1 MTVFKK
7 ILSTLL
13 VLILTLCIPF
23 QVRAAADNSQELICS
38 IINYF
43 QYYQGA
49 ARTDYDLL
57 LEQLRGEDPALADTW
72 SGIVDFWI
80 HLNEGLDVRQP
91 VLPDGLPD
99 DDSLCIVVM
108 GYYLK
113 QDGSMRSELIDRLE
127 VALASAEKYPNA
139 YILCTGGGSNK
150 TEAEQMARW
159 LKKQG
164 ISEDRIIIEKKAKS
178 TIENATYGCAMLYSD
193 YPQVTTLGVIT
204 SDYHIYRS
212 CLYFNTQAALDA
224 YKLDTVPMKVVA
236 AATCTINPKAPSDV
250 DTQVEGIC
258 ILTNLEALNLSRP
271 KLSILESIHLS
282 GLAECTVGEE
292 PELLVSATY
301 SNGYSREITEDV
313 VFSGIDFNA
322 DGFQTVTATYE
333 ENGITK
339 STSMEIRFLPGE
351 EPATEAP
358 TETTV
363 PTEAIPEILPEE
375 PESSGLLVPGIIA
388 AICLLLLA
396 VLVILKK
403 RQAKK
408 RRRPKPVIKLD

>member
-1 MTVFKK
+1 MKR
-7 ILSTLL
+7 ILAFLLTL
-13 VLILTLCIPF
+13 VLILSVP
-23 QVRAAADNSQELICS
+23 VSANAATKRSDELITS

-43 QYYQGA
+43 QYYQGD

-80 HLNEGLDVRQP
+80 HLNDGLDVRQP
-91 VLPDGLPD
+91 VLPDGLPE

-113 QDGSMRSELIDRLE
+113 QNGGMRAELYSRLE
-127 VALASAEKYPNA
+127 VALASAQKYPNA
-139 YILCTGGGSNK
+139 YILCTGGGSNT

-159 LKKQG
+159 LKNQG
-164 ISEDRIIIEKKAKS
+164 VSEDRIIIEKKATS
-178 TIENATYGCAMLYSD
+178 TIENATYGCAMLYRD

-212 CLYFNTQAALDA
+212 CLYFNTQSALDA
-224 YKLDTVPMKVVA
+224 YKLETKPMKVVA
-236 AATCTINPKAPSDV
+236 AATCTINPKAPTDV

-258 ILTNLEALNLSRP
+258 ILTDLEALDLPKP
-271 KLSILESIHLS
+271 KLSTLESIQLS
-282 GLAECTVGEE
+282 GPAECPVGEE

-301 SNGYSREITEDV
+301 SNGYSREVTEDAT
-313 VFSGIDFNA
+313 FSGIDFGK
-322 DGFQTVTATYE
+322 DGVQTVTATYE
-333 ENGITK
+333 DKTA
-339 STSMEIRFLPGE
+339 TLEIQFLP
-351 EPATEAP
+351 EPDPVIEALTEAPAP
-358 TETTV
+358 TETV
-363 PTEAIPEILPEE
+363 PEVLPEE
-375 PESSGLLVPGIIA
+375 PESSDLTIAGIIA
-388 AICLLLLA
+388 AVCLLLLA
-396 VLVILKK
+396 ILVILKK

>member
-1 MTVFKK
+1 MKQ
-7 ILSTLL
+7 ILAFLLAL
-13 VLILTLCIPF
+13 VLILSVP
-23 QVRAAADNSQELICS
+23 VSADAATDQTDALITS

-43 QYYQGA
+43 QYYQGD

-57 LEQLRGEDPALADTW
+57 LEQLRGEDPALADNW

-91 VLPDGLPD
+91 VLPDGLPE

-113 QDGSMRSELIDRLE
+113 QDGGMRAELYDRLE
-127 VALASAEKYPNA
+127 VALASAQKYPNA
-139 YILCTGGGSNK
+139 FILCTGGGSNT

-164 ISEDRIIIEKKAKS
+164 ISEDRIILEKKATS
-178 TIENATYGCAMLYSD
+178 TIENAKYGCAMLYRD

-212 CLYFNTQAALDA
+212 CLYFNTQSALDA
-224 YKLDTVPMKVVA
+224 YSLETEPMKVVA
-236 AATCTINPKAPSDV
+236 AATCTINPNAPTDV

-258 ILTNLEALNLSRP
+258 ILTDLEALDLPRP
-271 KLSILESIHLS
+271 KLSTLESIQLS
-282 GLAECTVGEE
+282 GPAECPVGEE

-301 SNGYSREITEDV
+301 SNGYSREVTEDTI
-313 VFSGIDFNA
+313 FSGIDFGC
-322 DGFQTVTATYE
+322 DGIQTVTATYE
-333 ENGITK
+333 GKTA
-339 STSMEIRFLPGE
+339 TLDIRFLPAA
-351 EPATEAP
+351 EPVTEAP
-358 TETTV
+358 TEVTV
-363 PTEAIPEILPEE
+363 PTEAAPEIPPEE
-375 PESSGLLVPGIIA
+375 PESSDLTVAGIIA
-388 AICLLLLA
+388 AVCLLLLA
-396 VLVILKK
+396 ILVILKK
-403 RQAKK
+403 RQAKR

>member
-1 MTVFKK
+1 MTVFKRT
-7 ILSTLL
+7 LSAMV
-13 VLILTLCIPF
+13 VLILILCIPF
-23 QVRAAADNSQELICS
+23 RVSAASGNSRELICS

-43 QYYQGA
+43 QYYQGD

-91 VLPDGLPD
+91 VLPDGMPD

-113 QDGSMRSELIDRLE
+113 QDGGMRAELYNRLE
-127 VALASAEKYPNA
+127 VALASAQKYPNA
-139 YILCTGGGSNK
+139 YILCTGGGSRM

-164 ISEDRIIIEKKAKS
+164 IAEDRIIIEKKASS
-178 TIENATYGCAMLYSD
+178 TIENAKYGCAMLYRD

-224 YKLDTVPMKVVA
+224 YSLETEPMKVVA

-258 ILTNLEALNLSRP
+258 ILTDLEALDLPKP
-271 KLSILESIHLS
+271 KLSTLESIRIS
-282 GLAECTVGEE
+282 GPAECTVGEE

-301 SNGYSREITEDV
+301 SNGYSREVTEDV
-313 VFSGIDFNA
+313 TFSGIDFGY
-322 DGFQTVTATYE
+322 DGIQTVTATYE
-333 ENGITK
+333 GKTA
-339 STSMEIRFLPGE
+339 TLDIRFLPAA
-351 EPATEAP
+351 EPVIEAP
-358 TETTV
+358 TEVTV
-363 PTEAIPEILPEE
+363 PTEAAPEILPEE
-375 PESSGLLVPGIIA
+375 PQKTDLLIAGIVA
-388 AICLLLLA
+388 AVCLILLA
-396 VLVILKK
+396 LLIILKK

>member
-1 MTVFKK
+1 MTVFKRT
-7 ILSTLL
+7 LSTML
-13 VLILTLCIPF
+13 VLILILSISIS
-23 QVRAAADNSQELICS
+23 VEAATDQTDALITS

-43 QYYQGA
+43 QYYQGD

-80 HLNEGLDVRQP
+80 HLNDGLDVRQP

-99 DDSLCIVVM
+99 DDSLCIAVM

-113 QDGSMRSELIDRLE
+113 PDGGMRAELYSRLE
-127 VALASAEKYPNA
+127 VALASAQKYPNA
-139 YILCTGGGSNK
+139 YILCTGGGSK
-150 TEAEQMARW
+150 MTEAEQMARW

-164 ISEDRIIIEKKAKS
+164 IAEDRIIIEKKATS
-178 TIENATYGCAMLYSD
+178 TIENATYGCAMLYRD

-224 YKLDTVPMKVVA
+224 YSLGTEPMKVIA
-236 AATCTINPKAPSDV
+236 AATCVINPKAPTDV

-258 ILTNLEALNLSRP
+258 ILTDLEALDLPKP
-271 KLSILESIHLS
+271 KLSTLDSIRIS
-282 GLAECTVGEE
+282 GPAECAVGEE

-301 SNGYSREITEDV
+301 SNGYSREVTEDV
-313 VFSGIDFNA
+313 TFSGIDFGS
-322 DGFQTVTATYE
+322 DGIQTVTATYE
-333 ENGITK
+333 GKTA
-339 STSMEIRFLPGE
+339 TLDIRFLPAA
-351 EPATEAP
+351 EPVTEAP
-358 TETTV
+358 TEATA
-363 PTEAIPEILPEE
+363 PTEAVPEILPEE
-375 PESSGLLVPGIIA
+375 PEPSDLTVAGIIA
-388 AICLLLLA
+388 AVCLLLLA
-396 VLVILKK
+396 ILVILKK
-403 RQAKK
+403 RQAKR